1 MNTSGEVADLMVK
14 EGIQITES
22 AIKLTGLGVKNL
34 AALVIALANDNIKLQ
49 GKTNIKNLIKSDK
62 PLCILQINESD
73 IAKFNTEAKKYGVLF
88 TAITD
93 KTNKTDKCDIIAK
106 QEDAAKLNYI
116 LEQKLGYVAPVQDT
130 EPEKEAEAPEQEN
143 TTPERDGK
151 VQNKAQEENE
161 KNAQTRQSES
171 EKVSDSSSKKYG
183 NIENTDN
190 PIDHRPSVRKKVE
203 DIKEQRA
210 KAKADKEPVKAPQHE
225 QSQKPRGKGKKNK
238 NKSQKGKNKGR

>member
-14 EGIQITES
+14 EGIQVTES
-22 AIKLTGLGVKNL
+22 AIKLTALGVKNL

-62 PLCILQINESD
+62 PLCILQINEDD
-73 IAKFNTEAKKYGVLF
+73 IGKFNAEAKKYGVLF
-88 TAITD
+88 TAVTD

-116 LEQKLGYVAPVQDT
+116 LEKLGYAAPVQEV
-130 EPEKEAEAPEQEN
+130 EPEKETETPEQDNTAPEKDAPTQ
-143 TTPERDGK
+143 D
-151 VQNKAQEENE
+151 KAQEENE
-161 KNAQTRQSES
+161 KNAQTRQSEKN
-171 EKVSDSSSKKYG
+171 KVSENSSTKHG

-190 PIDHRPSVRKKVE
+190 PIDYRPSVRKKVE

-210 KAKADKEPVKAPQHE
+210 NAKADKQPEKYPKHE
-225 QSQKPRGKGKKNK
+225 QSQQPRGKGKKGK
-238 NKSQKGKNKGR
+238 NKSTKGKNKGR